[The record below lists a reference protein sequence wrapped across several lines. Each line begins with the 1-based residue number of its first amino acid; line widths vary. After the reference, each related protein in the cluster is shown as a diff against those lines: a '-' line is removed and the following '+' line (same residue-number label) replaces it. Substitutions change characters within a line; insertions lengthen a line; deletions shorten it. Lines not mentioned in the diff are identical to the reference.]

1 MPGGFRPPSRLRSS
15 GCWQKMDERTT
26 GLVLRLFPLTET
38 SLVVHWLSPDMGR
51 IGTVAKGARRPK
63 SAFQGKLDLFH
74 VAEFSFRRSRR
85 SELHT
90 LREVALKETFPKLR
104 TDVELLDCLARA
116 TRLITR
122 ATEEQTPLPGE
133 YALLLELVRR
143 LNDGGAGVF
152 WRTVFEVKLLSI
164 QGLAPDWEQ
173 SGLDLGSRAVAAKMT
188 GSDWESLAK
197 LKPSTMQ
204 MDRLAKFVERF
215 IQRHIGRVTGPKHG

>member
-1 MPGGFRPPSRLRSS
+1 
-15 GCWQKMDERTT
+15 MDERTT

>member
-1 MPGGFRPPSRLRSS
+1 
-15 GCWQKMDERTT
+15 MDERTT

-90 LREVALKETFPKLR
+90 LREGALKETFPKLR

>member
-1 MPGGFRPPSRLRSS
+1 
-15 GCWQKMDERTT
+15 MDERTT

-51 IGTVAKGARRPK
+51 IATVAKGARRPK

>member
-1 MPGGFRPPSRLRSS
+1 
-15 GCWQKMDERTT
+15 MDERTT

-63 SAFQGKLDLFH
+63 SAFQGKLDQFH

-90 LREVALKETFPKLR
+90 LREGALKETFPKLR

>member
-1 MPGGFRPPSRLRSS
+1 
-15 GCWQKMDERTT
+15 
-26 GLVLRLFPLTET
+26 
-38 SLVVHWLSPDMGR
+38 MGR

-90 LREVALKETFPKLR
+90 LREGALKETFPKLR